1 MKASELINLI
11 CRDLPEGYE
20 IIIDL
25 ALHSGDVT
33 LQDPF
38 SDEVDFPSNREDIE
52 AELRDAL
59 AYAIEHDKEHHNEYF
74 TED

>member
-1 MKASELINLI
+1 ML
-11 CRDLPEGYE
+11 RDE
-20 IIIDL
+20 IGKKIAAIRKNKKWSQDDL